1 MCARER
7 EREREYSFK
16 AESDEVF
23 LRIPVVLWC
32 HRRHSAAAARGG
44 SASAF
49 SESPPLDESKPLGAP
64 ETGSFGDFGGQC
76 GLGSRYQK
84 D

>member
-7 EREREYSFK
+7 EREKENIHSKLNLMKF
-16 AESDEVF
+16 F
-23 LRIPVVLWC
+23 LEFRWC
-32 HRRHSAAAARGG
+32 CGAIAAAARGG